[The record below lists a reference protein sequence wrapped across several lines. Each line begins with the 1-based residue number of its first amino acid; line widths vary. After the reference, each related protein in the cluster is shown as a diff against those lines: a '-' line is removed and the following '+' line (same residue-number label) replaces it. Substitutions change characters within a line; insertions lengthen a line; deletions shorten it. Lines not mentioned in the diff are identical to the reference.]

1 MRNEKKCYNFY
12 PWLRWKYFVKPITHC
27 IIMWKNEKFT
37 PTMKISR
44 QSNSLVNYLGSKT
57 FTFTKLLLAERS
69 EANKCTLW
77 QVGFGSWS
85 NLPGFLSQSLILAI
99 DYCIALPYF
108 LSINCKVATYW
119 IVWPGFLSLIVT
131 WKVYYW
137 SNLPWFLYHFKFKS
151 LLLRFFAPFFVQ
163 HWKFKSLLLKLFAPI
178 FVPHCKSKNLL
189 VNLFVLILVPQV

>member
-44 QSNSLVNYLGSKT
+44 QSNSLVNYL
-57 FTFTKLLLAERS
+57 
-69 EANKCTLW
+69 
-77 QVGFGSWS
+77 GSWS